1 MRENVHVTNDSGCS
15 LFSKRNIS
23 YKLKHQISS
32 VIIGDG
38 IWTHPHLCQAF
49 ITKWLDHITHG
60 NCMVPG
66 TQVYSA
72 WAFLC
77 GRLEWVPGESW
88 ESKQAY
94 HMIHQPVSVVLQCS
108 LIAWLKGLA
117 SRDQRQ
123 LRGSG
128 GTLEVISRNV
138 LYKSTFTLLYFTLL
152 AKQLR

>member
-1 MRENVHVTNDSGCS
+1 
-15 LFSKRNIS
+15 
-23 YKLKHQISS
+23 
-32 VIIGDG
+32 
-38 IWTHPHLCQAF
+38 
-49 ITKWLDHITHG
+49 
-60 NCMVPG
+60 
-66 TQVYSA
+66 
-72 WAFLC
+72 
-77 GRLEWVPGESW
+77 
-88 ESKQAY
+88 
-94 HMIHQPVSVVLQCS
+94 MIHQPVSVVLQCS